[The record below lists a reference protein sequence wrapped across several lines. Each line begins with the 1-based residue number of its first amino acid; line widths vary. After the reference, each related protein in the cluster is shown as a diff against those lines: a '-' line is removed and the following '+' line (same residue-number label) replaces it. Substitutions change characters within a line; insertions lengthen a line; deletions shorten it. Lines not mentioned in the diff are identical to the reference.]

1 MIYFKININRLI
13 PRLVT
18 LYESKKILVF
28 SKKEMDSFQ
37 EEIETIIIFQVKL
50 YKLTLT
56 QAIDETD
63 LNPTKIG
70 SKINGT

>member
-18 LYESKKILVF
+18 LYESKKILVL